1 MVAVLRFGCLPSCSV
16 LTHYLSVHAAGNRPV
31 VGLLPQLILLCC
43 ASESPLQT
51 QAFLLCKSTRTT
63 QKARP
68 RWSGSAKFGS

>member
-1 MVAVLRFGCLPSCSV
+1 MVAVLRSACLLSRSV
-16 LTHYLSVHAAGNRPV
+16 LTRYLSVHAVGNRPM